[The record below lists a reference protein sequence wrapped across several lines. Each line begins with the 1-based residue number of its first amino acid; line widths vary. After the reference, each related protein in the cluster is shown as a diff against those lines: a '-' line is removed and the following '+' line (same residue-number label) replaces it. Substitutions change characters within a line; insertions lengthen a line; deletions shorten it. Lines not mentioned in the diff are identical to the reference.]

1 MLTGVA
7 GLGFQYERRRV
18 RVELLGKRHQ
28 ESRRLIGIPAR
39 DESPRLPAVTGWKGH
54 TGGPGAGPRAGG
66 VAARA
71 ASPAPLVAVGQDQ
84 GAQVSLQTSL
94 SKTNPWA
101 GLLPAW
107 LCIGGGGNPRELQPV
122 QDPARPPC
130 PPPGCPSGWRCSL
143 WGTEGRAEPH
153 SPGAAPSLVS
163 AAPGGGAGARLMVP
177 ISVRSPRSAA
187 ELFPRETLRWEN
199 GATEGSQGPG
209 PFQLRRCRGA
219 RGPEGAS
226 QFGAPR
232 RNQSERRS
240 ISWSRPVGG
249 LAGSPRAPAQQPPA
263 PCPCAGRAA
272 PPPAPRCFQFVRE
285 QRSI

>member
-54 TGGPGAGPRAGG
+54 TGGPGAGPRGRRCRSQSSIPGPSGSCGAGPRG
-66 VAARA
+66 SGEPPNIREQNKPVGRA
-71 ASPAPLVAVGQDQ
+71 AP
-84 GAQVSLQTSL
+84 
-94 SKTNPWA
+94 
-101 GLLPAW
+101 GLALHW
-107 LCIGGGGNPRELQPV
+107 GGGNTRELQPM
-122 QDPARPPC
+122 QDPAQPPC
-130 PPPGCPSGWRCSL
+130 PPPGCPSRWRCSL
-143 WGTEGRAEPH
+143 WGTEGRAEPR

-163 AAPGGGAGARLMVP
+163 AAPGGGAGAGLMVP
-177 ISVRSPRSAA
+177 ISVRSPRCAA

-199 GATEGSQGPG
+199 GATEGSQGPR

-226 QFGAPR
+226 QFGILAGIKA
-232 RNQSERRS
+232 SGGAS
-240 ISWSRPVGG
+240 SWSRPVGG

-263 PCPCAGRAA
+263 PCPCTGRAA
-272 PPPAPRCFQFVRE
+272 PPPVPRCFQFVRE